1 MTRQKRLGFFG
12 VIAVAAVAATM
23 TAACGQTDAGI
34 TTAVKSKLV
43 ADDTVKAYRIDV
55 DTKDKVVTLKGDV
68 DSRAARDRAV
78 ELARATDGVREVVDV
93 MVLAPAPAATSGI
106 ADQAKEAS
114 RDAGQMIGD
123 AGITTAIKA
132 KMLAD
137 TTVSGLKIDVD
148 TKDGVV
154 ALIGNVGSAAEK
166 RRALEIARET
176 DGVKSVRD
184 DLKIAKQ

>member
-1 MTRQKRLGFFG
+1 M
-12 VIAVAAVAATM
+12 AVAAVVATM

-55 DTKDKVVTLKGDV
+55 DTKDKVVTLRGDV
-68 DSRAARDRAV
+68 DSRAARDRAI

-93 MVLAPAPAATSGI
+93 MVLAPAPAATSGV
-106 ADQAKEAS
+106 ADQAKETT

-137 TTVSGLKIDVD
+137 TTVSAVKIDVD

-176 DGVKSVRD
+176 DGVKSVKD
-184 DLKIAKQ
+184 ELKIVAKN